1 MLIYL
6 LLILIT
12 IFGSQL
18 FSNKNRDNGI
28 DKSLIVTVIGMFLV
42 FALRNSSVGRDVL
55 GYKQMYLSF
64 SNTSFRDYNIY
75 WTEAGFN
82 ILELICCHYLKISWQ
97 AFLALV
103 YGFICISYYRFLK
116 NESMDANYSIFI
128 YIMMGYFIFD
138 LSAIRTSLAL
148 SICLFG
154 VPYMREKNAK
164 SVIKFIIITLIA
176 AQIHT
181 SAYIFAFY
189 YIIFLFNYT
198 RFKELIYIILPI
210 IAVLVR
216 SVIMRFAT
224 FEYKGEFQDASVNIG
239 GNTILYFAILL
250 LSFFIIYSNKSG
262 YDLCYSDVDK
272 VNADYNAKLVLPFN
286 MVYIGVLLSVALGDS
301 IFSRMA
307 HYGLFYTSVLVPNV
321 LFLMNRKDQLICRVF
336 FSLFLFVYYFYFK
349 IKVNE
354 LDFLPYRFFWN

>member
-1 MLIYL
+1 
-6 LLILIT
+6 
-12 IFGSQL
+12 
-18 FSNKNRDNGI
+18 
-28 DKSLIVTVIGMFLV
+28 
-42 FALRNSSVGRDVL
+42 
-55 GYKQMYLSF
+55 
-64 SNTSFRDYNIY
+64 
-75 WTEAGFN
+75 
-82 ILELICCHYLKISWQ
+82 
-97 AFLALV
+97 
-103 YGFICISYYRFLK
+103 
-116 NESMDANYSIFI
+116 
-128 YIMMGYFIFD
+128 
-138 LSAIRTSLAL
+138 
-148 SICLFG
+148 
-154 VPYMREKNAK
+154 
-164 SVIKFIIITLIA
+164 
-176 AQIHT
+176 
-181 SAYIFAFY
+181 
-189 YIIFLFNYT
+189 
-198 RFKELIYIILPI
+198 
-210 IAVLVR
+210 
-216 SVIMRFAT
+216 MRFAT
-224 FEYKGEFQDASVNIG
+224 SEYKGEFQDASVNIG